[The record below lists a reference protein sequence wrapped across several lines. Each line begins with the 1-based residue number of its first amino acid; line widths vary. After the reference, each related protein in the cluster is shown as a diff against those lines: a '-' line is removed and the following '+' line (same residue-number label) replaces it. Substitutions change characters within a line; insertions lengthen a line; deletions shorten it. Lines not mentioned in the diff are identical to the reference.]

1 MNVLAPF
8 PELAEFAMRVTSKQS
23 GVGFVERC
31 HKVAK
36 RIIATGARKDQK
48 FERSASQ
55 AFVNVNSKQMKKIAD
70 PLYEVP
76 FPGIDAQDDETELCA
91 AMLVAGLEDVG
102 D

>member
-8 PELAEFAMRVTSKQS
+8 PDLAEFALRVTSKQS

-31 HKVAK
+31 HKVVK

-70 PLYEVP
+70 PLYEVRLSQ
-76 FPGIDAQDDETELCA
+76 ASTRRMTRLSSARRCW
-91 AMLVAGLEDVG
+91 
-102 D
+102 